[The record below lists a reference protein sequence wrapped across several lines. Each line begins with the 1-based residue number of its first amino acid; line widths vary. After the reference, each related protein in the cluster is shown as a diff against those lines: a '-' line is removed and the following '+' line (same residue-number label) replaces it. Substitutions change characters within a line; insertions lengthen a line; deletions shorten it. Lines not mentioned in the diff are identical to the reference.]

1 MKIGLIDVDGHN
13 FPNHALM
20 KISNF
25 HKYQGDS
32 VEWYSGIDHYDKV
45 YMSKVFTFTPDD
57 NRVIYADEVV
67 KGGTGYNLN
76 NLPIGIEALLPDYS
90 IYPMYNEAYGFLT
103 RGCIRKCPWCIVP
116 KKEGGIIPY
125 RDIEDVLQGRRSA
138 ILMDN
143 NILACDYGLE
153 QIEKIIKLK
162 CKVDFNQ
169 GLDARLVTDDV
180 ARMLSKIKWIRQIR
194 FACDTSSA
202 VDPFLKAL
210 ERLNKYDVKNY
221 RIFVYLLVQD
231 VNEADQ
237 RAELMKKL
245 GVDPHAQPYRD
256 FINNVE
262 PTEEQKR
269 FARYVNKKEIFN
281 STDWKGYNSSKRKIK
296 KDKSQLAFKFGNI

>member
-13 FPNHALM
+13 FPNLALM

-25 HKYQGDS
+25 HKHQGDA

-57 NRVIYADEVV
+57 NRVVYSDDVE

-76 NLPIGIEALLPDYS
+76 NLPAEIESMPPDYS
-90 IYPMYNEAYGFLT
+90 IYPMYTDAYGFLT

-116 KKEGGIIPY
+116 KKEGMIIPY
-125 RDIEDVLQGRRSA
+125 RDIEEVLQGRKSA

-143 NILACDYGLE
+143 NILAHDYGFG

-180 ARMLSKIKWIRQIR
+180 ARMLSKVKWIRHIR
-194 FACDTSSA
+194 FACDTPSA
-202 VDPFLKAL
+202 VEPFMKAL
-210 ERLNKYDVKNY
+210 EKLNKYGVKNY
-221 RIFVYLLVQD
+221 RVFVYLLVQD
-231 VNEADQ
+231 VDEASQ

-256 FINNVE
+256 FINNTE
-262 PTEEQKR
+262 PTEEQKK
-269 FARYVNKKEIFN
+269 FARYVNRKEIFN
-281 STDWKGYNSSKRKIK
+281 STDWKDYNSSTRNSR
-296 KDKSQLAFKFGNI
+296 KDKRQLAFKFTTI